1 MCRCLVF
8 GAVHLKKLIFFRL
21 ISVAPPPKATIPR
34 RNGNATTNQDLFG
47 STPFDQP
54 LHSSPFDVSIDY
66 YTFDHVKYTY
76 QDCCASVHSF
86 GIHINY
92 IIIIN
97 IINICMDSLH
107 TYLYSF
113 EHLTHCCLRSA

>member
-1 MCRCLVF
+1 MLGIWHRSF
-8 GAVHLKKLIFFRL
+8 EKFIIFRL
-21 ISVAPPPKATIPR
+21 ILVAPPPKATIPR

-54 LHSSPFDVSIDY
+54 LHSSPFDVSTD

-76 QDCCASVHSF
+76 QDCCASVDSF

-97 IINICMDSLH
+97 IIII
-107 TYLYSF
+107 YAWIRF
-113 EHLTHCCLRSA
+113 IFVFV